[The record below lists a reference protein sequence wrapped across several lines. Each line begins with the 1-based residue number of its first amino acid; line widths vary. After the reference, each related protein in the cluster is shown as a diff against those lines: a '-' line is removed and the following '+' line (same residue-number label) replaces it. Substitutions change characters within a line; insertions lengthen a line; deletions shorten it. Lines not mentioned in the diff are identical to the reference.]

1 MLGLQNSDQFF
12 TRKCGGCWS
21 EKINNL
27 TSADM
32 VVERER
38 EKETILPVEA
48 GILGKW
54 KRDNFN
60 SASLEAGG
68 AEKRPFYQCDL
79 GDWGSGK
86 ETILPVLAG
95 RLGEWKRDNSNSA
108 SLEVGGAKKLQFFQ
122 AILEVGGAERREF

>member
-1 MLGLQNSDQFF
+1 MQNSDQFF

-27 TSADM
+27 TSANM
-32 VVERER
+32 VVEREKKR
-38 EKETILPVEA
+38 QA
-48 GILGKW
+48 GISGEW

-68 AEKRPFYQCDL
+68 AEKRQFYQCDL

-86 ETILPVLAG
+86 ETILC
-95 RLGEWKRDNSNSA
+95 
-108 SLEVGGAKKLQFFQ
+108 
-122 AILEVGGAERREF
+122 